1 MNVWRAKQ
9 NPWDPVDYNEDVTY
23 AVRAIA
29 GGTANAAQQRLFWSW
44 LEFASGKDDISF
56 RPGEGGERAT
66 AFAEG
71 KRFLGQ
77 QVAKHLHP
85 LMTPKAMNAAP
96 APEKP
101 KQKRKRK

>member
-1 MNVWRAKQ
+1 MNVWRAKP
-9 NPWDPVDYNEDVTY
+9 NPWDPIDYNEDVTY

-29 GGTANAAQQRLFWSW
+29 SGTANKGQQQLFWDW
-44 LEFASGKDDISF
+44 FQHATGKDDISF

-85 LMTPKAMNAAP
+85 LMTPKAMNAP
-96 APEKP
+96 QPEKSKP
-101 KQKRKRK
+101 QKKKRK